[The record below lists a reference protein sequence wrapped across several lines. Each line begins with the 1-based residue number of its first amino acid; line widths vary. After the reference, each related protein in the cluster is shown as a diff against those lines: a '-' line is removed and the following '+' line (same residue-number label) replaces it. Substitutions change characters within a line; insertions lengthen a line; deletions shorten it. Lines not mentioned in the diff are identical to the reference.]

1 MRDRQLAKRNRK
13 ADLPDRPTY
22 RQNEISQKAYWTKR
36 DVGVSGMSQLK
47 VKCDGKEK

>member
-22 RQNEISQKAYWTKR
+22 RQNEILQKAYQTKR
-36 DVGVSGMSQLK
+36 DVSVSGMSQMK
-47 VKCDGKEK
+47 VKYDEKEK